1 MEQKYKRTTRTQSQK
16 TRKKI
21 SQSLKGRPK
30 TWSHC
35 LHISKGMQA
44 YWRND
49 ANFPDDAIPQPSGA
63 TTIQDLV

>member
-1 MEQKYKRTTRTQSQK
+1 MEQKYKRTSRSQSQE
-16 TRKKI
+16 TREKI
-21 SQSLKGRPK
+21 SQTLKGRPK

-35 LHISKGMQA
+35 QHISKGMKD

-49 ANFPDDAIPQPSGA
+49 ANFPDDAASQPSGT